1 MKDRLKQL
9 RKDELNYSQ
18 KDFAEK
24 LNLKQQ
30 SYAQYETGR
39 VIPPDRVIAD
49 ICREF
54 NANEDWLRTGEGSIF
69 REMTEKEEIIF
80 KINKALEGKSD
91 SLIHGM
97 YFLTELD
104 AEEIKLMENIAYQ
117 IIEHTRSREFIKR
130 INEKK

>member
-1 MKDRLKQL
+1 MKKRLKQL
-9 RKDELNYSQ
+9 RKDKLNLSQ
-18 KDFAEK
+18 QKFAEK
-24 LNLKQQ
+24 INVKQ
-30 SYAQYETGR
+30 STINKYESGE

-54 NANEDWLRTGEGSIF
+54 GANEDWLRTGEGPIF
-69 REMTEKEEIIF
+69 REMTEKEEFIF
-80 KINKALEGKSD
+80 KINKALEGKSE

-104 AEEIKLMENIAYQ
+104 AEELKLMENIAYQ

>member
-1 MKDRLKQL
+1 MKERIKQL

-18 KDFAEK
+18 QKFAEK
-24 LNLKQQ
+24 INLKQNTI
-30 SYAQYETGR
+30 AQYEAGTAQ
-39 VIPPDRVIAD
+39 PTDRVIAD

-54 NANEDWLRTGEGSIF
+54 NTNEDWLRTGEGSIF

>member
-1 MKDRLKQL
+1 MKERLKKL
-9 RKDELNYSQ
+9 RKEKLKISQ
-18 KDFAEK
+18 QKMAEK
-24 LNLKQQ
+24 LNITQAT
-30 SYAQYETGR
+30 YARYELGTT
-39 VIPPDRVIAD
+39 IPTDRVIAD

-80 KINKALEGKSD
+80 KINKALEGRSD

-104 AEEIKLMENIAYQ
+104 AEEIKLLENIAYQ
-117 IIEHTRSREFIKR
+117 IIEHTRSREFIRR